1 MLRSLALILVFC
13 LTSASYAL
21 DQGKTERIMLLEKQI
36 DALTAQ
42 IITLR
47 AQNETLVTQLAGI
60 RSILDA
66 AATQSET
73 AEAVVSD
80 SETIY
85 CLDRLADLRGRRD
98 NLAVL
103 GYTPNH
109 PDMTNLAAQIHTVS
123 EECDALMAAQSR

>member
-1 MLRSLALILVFC
+1 MLRSFALVLVFC
-13 LTSASYAL
+13 LTPAGYASSQSEA
-21 DQGKTERIMLLEKQI
+21 ERIALLEKQI
-36 DALTAQ
+36 DALTTQ
-42 IITLR
+42 IVALR
-47 AQNETLVTQLAGI
+47 AQNETLTTQLAGI

-66 AATQSET
+66 VASPSET

-109 PDMTNLAAQIHTVS
+109 PDMTNLAAQIDTVS
-123 EECDALMAAQSR
+123 EECDALMAAQGR